1 MRSLL
6 STEVG
11 REKVGEGASEWLAKF
26 GAAREQGFE
35 IRLLVWRGCE
45 GVESSDKRAP
55 GSTPISPR
63 CTSSPVFTILV
74 KRPPK
79 TVDVASSSLCD
90 RPHNEH
96 DIGSI
101 ETDKLQGARPS
112 LSLTPTIPTRL
123 FS

>member
-26 GAAREQGFE
+26 GAARGQEFQKSA
-35 IRLLVWRGCE
+35 RL
-45 GVESSDKRAP
+45 DANF
-55 GSTPISPR
+55 TQMYIF
-63 CTSSPVFTILV
+63 PVFTILV

-96 DIGSI
+96 DIDSI